1 MAFQPMPL
9 LIAEARF
16 ALIANQN
23 AAEIRSVVSATTTIS
38 GIPAFVSPP
47 SRNDTHSQAVFG

>member
-1 MAFQPMPL
+1 MTSIRPIFAIVFDTPL

-23 AAEIRSVVSATTTIS
+23 AAEIRSVVSATIIT
-38 GIPAFVSPP
+38 
-47 SRNDTHSQAVFG
+47 SQLSA